1 MINNLTSRQFRNNK
15 LNKKIFILI
24 GTRPNFIK
32 VTQFKSL
39 AKVLYPA
46 MQFLI
51 IHTGQHYDEK
61 MADVFFRQFDLHPDY
76 YLNIAA
82 ASPNKQ
88 VAEIM
93 IKLENL
99 CDQIGAPD
107 LMLVTGDVNSTLAGA
122 LFANKQNIQ
131 LGHIEAG
138 LRSFDKSMPEEHN
151 RIIVDQLS
159 DLFFVTEQSGMDHLM
174 NEKHDPSKIHFV
186 GNTMIDTMEA
196 FKQNIKA
203 SDIVNSL
210 GLDKGAFVLMT
221 IHRPSTVDDKTEF
234 SKLMASIEAICKTH
248 KIVFPIHPRTVER
261 AKTFGLHEGL
271 TKNKNLICI
280 EPLDYFAFQN
290 LIYNCSF
297 VVTDSGGIQEETTFL
312 QKPCLTLRANTE
324 RPITVVEGS
333 NTLLNFDLELIT
345 DQIKAIENGTYKK
358 GKIPKYW
365 DGNSTKRILKVIQE
379 I

>member
-39 AKVLYPA
+39 AAKLYPA
-46 MQFLI
+46 MQISI

-61 MADVFFRQFDLHPDY
+61 MTDVFFKQFDLHPDY
-76 YLNIAA
+76 FLNIAA

-99 CDQIGAPD
+99 CDEIGAPD
-107 LMLVTGDVNSTLAGA
+107 LMLITGDVNSTLAGA

-159 DLFFVTEQSGMDHLM
+159 DLFFVTEQSGKDHLI
-174 NEKHDPSKIHFV
+174 NEKHDPLKIHFV
-186 GNTMIDTMEA
+186 GNTMIDAMVA
-196 FKQNIKA
+196 FEKNIKA
-203 SDIVNSL
+203 SDILNSL
-210 GLDKGAFVLMT
+210 GINKGAFVLMT

-234 SKLMASIEAICKTH
+234 SKLIALIEAICKTY
-248 KIVFPIHPRTVER
+248 KIVFPMHPRTADR
-261 AKTFGLHEGL
+261 AKTFGLDERL
-271 TKNKNLICI
+271 INNKNLICI

-290 LIYNCSF
+290 LICNCFF
-297 VVTDSGGIQEETTFL
+297 VITDSGGIQEETTFL

-345 DQIKAIENGTYKK
+345 NQIKTIESGAYKK
-358 GKIPKYW
+358 GKIPEYW
-365 DGNSTKRILKVIQE
+365 DGKSTERILKVIHE
-379 I
+379 M